1 MHKTSVETD
10 INTHWREKRK
20 KGKKKKKA
28 RKGKKKNYL
37 IPKSCY

>member
-20 KGKKKKKA
+20 KGKKKKE
-28 RKGKKKNYL
+28 RKKRKEEKL
-37 IPKSCY
+37 FDT